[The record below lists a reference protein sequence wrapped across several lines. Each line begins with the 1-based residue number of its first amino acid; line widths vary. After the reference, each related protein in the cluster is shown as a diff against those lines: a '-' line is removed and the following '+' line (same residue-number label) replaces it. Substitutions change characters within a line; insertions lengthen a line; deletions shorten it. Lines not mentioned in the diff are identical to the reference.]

1 MVLTRH
7 EDDGALGAGG
17 APRQRAAAG
26 DAGSDVQG
34 EQGFAGA
41 GFAFEQGE
49 GAQGE
54 IVLPEPGDGL
64 LDDLG
69 EHQARGDRVEF
80 GVRLRLG
87 VLIDD
92 AVVFVEAGEDY
103 AAGARAG
110 VSEIEGFGDVCE
122 VSGTQLSL
130 VFLRLELAFL
140 THEFPYVCQGFR
152 DGRI

>member
-1 MVLTRH
+1 MTVPWGP
-7 EDDGALGAGG
+7 E
-17 APRQRAAAG
+17 APPGSGRPLVTQAAMCRASR
-26 DAGSDVQG
+26 D
-34 EQGFAGA
+34 
-41 GFAFEQGE
+41 
-49 GAQGE
+49 
-54 IVLPEPGDGL
+54 LPEPGDGL

-92 AVVFVEAGEDY
+92 AVVFVEAGEDD